1 MSIEY
6 KGKKYDI
13 TKDERSGLLKL
24 SLIAND
30 IRDITEIKGL
40 RELTNLEQL
49 DLNYNK
55 ISEIK
60 GLKNLT
66 NLQKLDLSKNKIT
79 EIKGL
84 DTLKNLK
91 ELSFYEN
98 QITEIKGLENLT
110 NLEDLQL
117 GRNKIKEIK
126 GLENLTNLKHLFLSN
141 NQISEIKELD
151 NLTNL
156 QCLSL
161 SENQIT
167 EIKGLENLTNLEIL
181 SLSSNHISEIKGLDK
196 LNKLRTLQLHENQ
209 ITEIKGLENLSILRD
224 LWLCDNNITEI
235 KGLKSLTNL
244 EHLWFENNQVS
255 ELKGLENLKNLI
267 TLYLKNNKITEV
279 KGLANLNKLL
289 WLELYENPVYEWTVK
304 EFGDSEYCALQERHL
319 PYVIA
324 YCKKIDEKSKEGVKP
339 SMIDTNALNEFLI
352 KDLETKINEKF
363 SKESY
368 TSFEA
373 LALPKGN
380 ITLITIDHWI
390 WVKSR
395 FFYLGARWD
404 PSTDRAKG
412 DRYDAHH
419 WRDWI
424 GLANSAP
431 TKVSRPEELDK
442 WAILATTYFREYT
455 DTGDWGKHEGQWI
468 SELQEDGTVTI
479 QEAEGVFHDVSPEK
493 STTVKQLRFK

>member
-13 TKDERSGLLKL
+13 TKDKHSGLLKL
-24 SLIAND
+24 SISHD
-30 IRDITEIKGL
+30 ITDITEIKGL
-40 RELTNLEQL
+40 GEIANVELLEL
-49 DLNYNK
+49 KNNK
-55 ISEIK
+55 IS
-60 GLKNLT
+60 
-66 NLQKLDLSKNKIT
+66 

-91 ELSFYEN
+91 ELNLFEN

-110 NLEDLQL
+110 NLEYLQL

-126 GLENLTNLKHLFLSN
+126 GLENLTNLKNLYLSN
-141 NQISEIKELD
+141 NQISEIKRLE

-167 EIKGLENLTNLEIL
+167 EIKGLDNLTKLEVL
-181 SLSSNHISEIKGLDK
+181 TLGSNHISEIKGLDK

-209 ITEIKGLENLSILRD
+209 ITEIKGLENLKDLRD
-224 LWLCDNNITEI
+224 LWLCNNHIREI
-235 KGLKSLTNL
+235 KGFENLTNL
-244 EHLWFENNQVS
+244 TALWFESNMVA

-267 TLYLKNNKITEV
+267 TLYLRNNKITEI
-279 KGLANLNKLL
+279 KGLGNLNKLI
-289 WLELYENPVYEWTVK
+289 WLDLYGNPVYEWTVK
-304 EFGDSEYCALQERHL
+304 EFGDSDWRVLEEHHL
-319 PYVIA
+319 TYVFA
-324 YCKKIDEKSKEGVKP
+324 YCKKIDEKSKDVIK
-339 SMIDTNALNEFLI
+339 SSVIDTIALNDFLI
-352 KDLETKINEKF
+352 KEFETKINEKF
-363 SKESY
+363 KNESY

-373 LALPKGN
+373 LSPPKGY
-380 ITLITIDHWI
+380 ITLITIDPWL

-395 FFYLGARWD
+395 VNYRGARWT
-404 PSTDRAKG
+404 PSTDSSKG
-412 DRYDAHH
+412 DRYEAHD

-431 TKVSRPEELDK
+431 TKVTCPEELDK
-442 WAILATTYFREYT
+442 WAILATTYLREYT

-468 SELQEDGTVTI
+468 SELQADGTATI
-479 QEAEGVFHDVSPEK
+479 HVAEGVFHDISPEK
-493 STTVKQLRFK
+493 SIIVKNLKLEK